1 MVSEGIH
8 AADDEKWYQKD
19 YMLQMMK
26 YGARRIVLQIMKHGV
41 RRRVTCCR

>member
-1 MVSEGIH
+1 MVSVGIH

-26 YGARRIVLQIMKHGV
+26 YGARR
-41 RRRVTCCR
+41 RVMCCR